1 MWTKK
6 DWNNTKIYISW
17 EQNITLSLLNDKSSS
32 LYISDETML
41 KTVWSEW
48 KLQMVLLQLY
58 WVILNFAHYIIST

>member
-58 WVILNFAHYIIST
+58 WVILNFAHCIIST